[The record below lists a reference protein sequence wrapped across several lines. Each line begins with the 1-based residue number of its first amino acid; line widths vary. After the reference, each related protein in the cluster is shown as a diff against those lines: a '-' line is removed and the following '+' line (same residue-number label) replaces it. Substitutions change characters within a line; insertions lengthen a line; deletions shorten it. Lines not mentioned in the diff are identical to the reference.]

1 MFPRFEHR
9 STKLSAA
16 SLSALLLMSSPSP
29 LLAETQ
35 DSPPAQITFAWPIEG
50 PAELGFGQ
58 LDDTGGRLQGILFG
72 IKKDATLRAAA
83 DGTALYAG
91 PFRSYGSLLILDHG
105 CGLNSILAGASRL
118 SVAIGQK
125 VRRGEPVGSAAT
137 PTQNEVQIYF
147 ELRRNGIATDPDLV
161 MPPQDSTTPR
171 TVQCADAKTA
181 DQPASETAS
190 ALPEPS
196 PAPPAAKIV
205 WTGKW
210 PWPARGEI
218 LRAFKVD
225 GNDGIDIG
233 VPEGTAVKAVEKGIV
248 IYAGDGLKDFGNT
261 VLVRHED
268 GLVTVYGHLSELKKK
283 RGEKV
288 RRGDVIGK
296 SGKTA
301 RRRAVHS
308 CISRCARG
316 RRPSIRLLI
325 WSRPSLL
332 VAPYS

>member
-16 SLSALLLMSSPSP
+16 SLGALLLLSSPAP

-35 DSPPAQITFAWPIEG
+35 DAPPAQITFAWPIDG
-50 PAELGFGQ
+50 PVERGFGQ
-58 LDDTGGRLQGILFG
+58 PDDNGGRLQGILFG
-72 IKKDATLRAAA
+72 VKKETTLRAAA
-83 DGTALYAG
+83 DGTALYVG

-118 SVAIGQK
+118 SAAIGQK
-125 VRRGEPVGSAAT
+125 VRRGEPVGSAT
-137 PTQNEVQIYF
+137 SPTQNGVQIYF

-161 MPPQDSTTPR
+161 MPPQGVTTPR
-171 TVQCADAKTA
+171 TVQCTDVKSAEAPVDRQS
-181 DQPASETAS
+181 DQPAADTTP
-190 ALPEPS
+190 ALPEP
-196 PAPPAAKIV
+196 APSATKIV

-210 PWPARGEI
+210 TWPARGEI

-225 GNDGIDIG
+225 GNDGIDIA
-233 VPEGTAVKAVEKGIV
+233 VPEGTDVKAVEKGIV

-296 SGKTA
+296 SGKTGVA
-301 RRRAVHS
+301 RQPQLHFEVRKKSAPVDPAEYLRA
-308 CISRCARG
+308 
-316 RRPSIRLLI
+316 P
-325 WSRPSLL
+325 
-332 VAPYS
+332 

>member
-1 MFPRFEHR
+1 MFSRFEHR
-9 STKLSAA
+9 SAKLSAA
-16 SLSALLLMSSPSP
+16 SLGALLLLSSPSP

-35 DSPPAQITFAWPIEG
+35 DTPPAQITFAWPIEG

-58 LDDTGGRLQGILFG
+58 PDRDGGRLQGILFG
-72 IKKDATLRAAA
+72 VKKDSTLHAAA

-125 VRRGEPVGSAAT
+125 VRRGEQVGSAAK

-161 MPPQDSTTPR
+161 MPPQGSTTPR
-171 TVQCADAKTA
+171 TVQCTDVKTA
-181 DQPASETAS
+181 DQPASETAPV
-190 ALPEPS
+190 LPEPG
-196 PAPPAAKIV
+196 PAPSATEIV

-210 PWPARGEI
+210 PWPALGEI

-225 GNDGIDIG
+225 GNDGID
-233 VPEGTAVKAVEKGIV
+233 VAMPEGTDIKAVEKGIV

-268 GLVTVYGHLSELKKK
+268 GLVTVYGHLSELKAR
-283 RGEKV
+283 RGQAVEA
-288 RRGDVIGK
+288 GDVIGK
-296 SGKTA
+296 SGKTGAA
-301 RRRAVHS
+301 REPRLHFEVRKKSAPVDPAAYLRA
-308 CISRCARG
+308 
-316 RRPSIRLLI
+316 P
-325 WSRPSLL
+325 
-332 VAPYS
+332 